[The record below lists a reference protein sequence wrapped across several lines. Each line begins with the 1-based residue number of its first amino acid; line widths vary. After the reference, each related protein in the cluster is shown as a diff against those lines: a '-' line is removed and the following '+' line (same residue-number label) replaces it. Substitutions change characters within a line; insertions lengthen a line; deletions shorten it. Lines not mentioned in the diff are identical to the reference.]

1 MIKASISLGRNTPE
15 KLRGLPSHLDSTVQR
30 TVNRLAIELMA
41 LVKQKLS
48 GEVLKVQTGRLR
60 RSIHKK
66 VDASASRVEARV
78 GTNVEYGKTH
88 ELGLTIPAHIV
99 EARRAKALRFQMNG
113 KTVFAKRVRI
123 PAVKMPQRSFLRAS
137 LDQME
142 PRIRA
147 ELEAAVGKVFM
158 EKVK

>member
-1 MIKASISLGRNTPE
+1 MIKASISLGKDTPAR
-15 KLRGLPSHLDSTVQR
+15 LRGLPDKLDSAVAR
-30 TVNRLAIELMA
+30 TVNRLAIELVG
-41 LVKQKLS
+41 LVKEKLS
-48 GEVLKVQTGRLR
+48 GEVLKVRTGRLR

-66 VDASASRVEARV
+66 IDRSASRVEARV

-99 EARRAKALRFQMNG
+99 EVRRAKALAWQQNG
-113 KTVFAKRVRI
+113 RTMFAKRVRI

-142 PRIRA
+142 PYIKA
-147 ELEAAVGKVFM
+147 ELEAVVGKTLL
-158 EKVK
+158 EKVR